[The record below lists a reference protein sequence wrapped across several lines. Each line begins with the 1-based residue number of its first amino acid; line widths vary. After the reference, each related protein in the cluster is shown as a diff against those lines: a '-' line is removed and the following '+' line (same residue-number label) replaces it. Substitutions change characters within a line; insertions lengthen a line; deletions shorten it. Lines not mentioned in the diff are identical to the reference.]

1 MRLPKLA
8 IDNYAF
14 VLILVLM
21 AGSVGV
27 LSFLNMPRYEDPSLN
42 FPIFNVVAVY
52 PGTNPQDMEELVV
65 NPLEEQINEMEDLT
79 ELKSQIRDGLA
90 IINVEGSYD
99 ADVDELFD
107 EVNEKVAAAREELP
121 EDLFSLEVKQ
131 VNPLDVNVLQLA
143 LISET
148 APYSDMLDWA
158 ERLEDRMEKVDGVR
172 TVEVEAYP
180 EEEVRISL
188 DMDKMAQYGLSLR
201 QLSGIIQANN
211 TNIPGGDMD
220 AGELHFSLKT
230 SGGYKSL
237 DELKNTVVSSSQGR
251 ILYLKDIAEINFA
264 YEDPKYLGRLNG
276 RRALFI
282 SATQKDGKNILQV
295 GEALNKE
302 VADFKE
308 KLPAGLELAVA
319 FEQPPAVKAR
329 VNDFFVNLLQGIG
342 LVGLIIF
349 LFFGFRNSLIIMT
362 VIPTSIV
369 MAIWW
374 LDGSG
379 FGLQQMSIAG
389 LVIALGLLVDNGIV
403 VVENINRYLKEG
415 HSLKDAAINGTR
427 EVGWAIVSSTATSV
441 LAFFPLT
448 QLGGGTGDF
457 IKSMPITVVFALLA
471 SLLLALTLTPLLAS
485 KWLKEASARQ
495 LSRLEKFMQNLID
508 NYYRRMLR
516 FSLKRPLIVLAL
528 GIGSLV
534 GSFALFPLVG
544 ISFFPGADKPILVV
558 DIDLPDGKNI
568 EKTDEIAQYVES
580 VLDTTDFVKGYITN
594 VGHGNPRMYYN
605 VIPKNFTQHHAQII
619 VHLEKWDRERFYNTF
634 DELRETFS
642 SYPGAKIKVNEL
654 QNGPPYDAP
663 IAIQILG
670 DDLDTIKTYA
680 DQLEDLIERTPGTLN
695 VNNPLAIN
703 RMNIRT
709 RIKRDKAGMFGVQFA
724 DIDLS
729 VRTAL
734 NGNSLGKMNYP
745 DGSEYDIVA
754 RMQEGKEASVSDF
767 QKISVASVTG
777 TQIPLRQV
785 ADIVFEPSASQ
796 IDHRELQRNTT
807 VTADVEPN
815 ANSREITLEIIDQLD
830 NIKLPEGYE
839 FYISG
844 EFESQQES
852 FGNLGVMLITA
863 VLGIFAILVL
873 QFKSFSQP
881 FVVLSAIP
889 LAFSGSIVGLFL
901 AGYSFSF
908 LAFVGFTSLV
918 GIVVNTSI
926 ILVDYSNQLREKG
939 MEKLAAIQQA
949 SETRFTPIILTS
961 MTTILGLLPLTL
973 SGSSLWSPLGWT
985 IIGGMVSST
994 LLTLLVVPI
1003 LYKWF
1008 T

>member
-21 AGSVGV
+21 AISIGV
-27 LSFLNMPRYEDPSLN
+27 LSFLNMPRYEDPSLK

-52 PGTNPQDMEELVV
+52 PGANPQDMEELVV
-65 NPLEEQINEMEDLT
+65 NPLEEQLNEMEDLVDL
-79 ELKSQIRDGLA
+79 ESAIRDGLA
-90 IINVEGSYD
+90 IVGVEASFE
-99 ADVDELFD
+99 ADVDELLD
-107 EVNEKVAAAREELP
+107 EVNQKVAAARDELP
-121 EDLFSLEVKQ
+121 AELALLEVRQ
-131 VNPLDVNVLQLA
+131 VTPLDVNVLQLA
-143 LISET
+143 MVSEA
-148 APYSDMLDWA
+148 APYGEMLDWA
-158 ERLEDRMEKVDGVR
+158 ERLEDRLKKVEGVR
-172 TVEVEAYP
+172 TVDIEAYP

-188 DMDKMAQYGLSLR
+188 DMDKMARYGISLR

-211 TNIPGGDMD
+211 ANIPGGDMD
-220 AGELHFSLKT
+220 AGALHFSLKT

-237 DELKNTVVSSSQGR
+237 DELKNTVISSFQGR
-251 ILYLKDIAEINFA
+251 IIYLKDIAEVSFD
-264 YEDPKYLGRLNG
+264 YEDPKYLGRYNG

-282 SATQKDGKNILQV
+282 SATQKEGENILKV
-295 GEALNKE
+295 GEALQSE
-302 VADFKE
+302 IADFRE
-308 KLPAGLELAVA
+308 KLPAGLELQVA
-319 FEQPPAVKAR
+319 FEQAPAVKAR
-329 VNDFFVNLLQGIG
+329 VNDFFLNLLQGIS

-349 LFFGFRNSLIIMT
+349 MFFGFRNSLIIMT

-374 LDGSG
+374 LDKSE

-415 HSLKDAAINGTR
+415 HGLKDAAINGTR
-427 EVGWAIVSSTATSV
+427 EVGWAIVSSTATSI

-457 IKSMPITVVFALLA
+457 IKSMPITVVYALLA

-485 KWLKEASARQ
+485 KWLKEASAKQ
-495 LSRLEKFMQNLID
+495 KSRLERFMQNLIEK
-508 NYYRRMLR
+508 YYRRTLT
-516 FSLKRPLIVLAL
+516 FSLTRPFVVLAL
-528 GIGSLV
+528 GIGTLV

-568 EKTDEIAQYVES
+568 AKTDETTRYVES
-580 VLDTTDFVKGYITN
+580 VLDSTDFVKAYISN

-619 VHLEKWDRERFYNTF
+619 VHLEKWDRRRFYRTF
-634 DELRETFS
+634 EELRENFS

-654 QNGPPYDAP
+654 KNGPPYDAP

-680 DQLEDLIERTPGTLN
+680 GQLEDLMERTPGTLN

-703 RMNIRT
+703 RMNIKT

-754 RMQEGKEASVSDF
+754 RMKEGQHAGVSDF

-777 TQIPLRQV
+777 AQVPLRQV

-796 IDHRELQRNTT
+796 IDHRDLQRNTT
-807 VTADVEPN
+807 ITADVEPN
-815 ANSREITLEIIDQLD
+815 ANSREITLEIISKLED
-830 NIKLPEGYE
+830 IKLPEGYE

-844 EFESQQES
+844 EFETQQES
-852 FGNLGVMLITA
+852 FGDLGAMLIVA

-873 QFKSFSQP
+873 QFQSFSQP

-889 LAFSGSIVGLFL
+889 LAFSGSIVSLFL

-926 ILVDYSNQLREKG
+926 ILVDYSNQLREQG
-939 MEKLAAIQQA
+939 MEKLAAIQKA

-994 LLTLLVVPI
+994 LLTLLIVPI

>member
-21 AGSVGV
+21 AASVGV
-27 LSFLNMPRYEDPSLN
+27 LSFLNMPRYEDPSLK
-42 FPIFNVVAVY
+42 FPFFNVIAVY

-65 NPLEEQINEMEDLT
+65 NPLEEQLNEMEDLT
-79 ELKSQIRDGLA
+79 ELKSEIRDGLA
-90 IINVEGSYD
+90 IISVEGSFD
-99 ADVDELFD
+99 SDVDDLLD
-107 EVNEKVAAAREELP
+107 KVNEKVAAAREELP
-121 EDLFSLEVKQ
+121 EDLFLLEVRQ
-131 VNPLDVNVLQLA
+131 VTPLDVNVLQLA
-143 LISET
+143 LLSET
-148 APYSDMLDWA
+148 APYSEMLDWA
-158 ERLEDRMEKVDGVR
+158 ERLEDRLEKVGGVR
-172 TVEVEAYP
+172 TVDIEAYP
-180 EEEVRISL
+180 EEEVRLAL
-188 DMDKMAQYGLSLR
+188 DMDKMARYGISLR

-211 TNIPGGDMD
+211 TNIPGGDID
-220 AGELHFSLKT
+220 AGALHFSLKT

-237 DELKNTVVSSSQGR
+237 EELKNTVISSYQGR
-251 ILYLKDIAEINFA
+251 ILYLKDIADINFA

-276 RRALFI
+276 QRAIFI
-282 SATQKDGKNILQV
+282 SATQKEGKNILKV
-295 GEALNKE
+295 GDELEKE
-302 VADFKE
+302 VMAFQE
-308 KLPAGLELAVA
+308 KLPAGLALETA
-319 FEQPPAVKAR
+319 FEQAPAVKAR

-349 LFFGFRNSLIIMT
+349 MFFGFRNSLIIMT

-369 MAIWW
+369 MSIWM
-374 LDGSG
+374 LDSSG

-415 HSLKDAAINGTR
+415 HSLKEAAVEGTR

-448 QLGGGTGDF
+448 QLGGGVGDF
-457 IKSMPITVVFALLA
+457 IKSMPITVVYALIA
-471 SLLLALTLTPLLAS
+471 SLLLALTLTPLLGS
-485 KWLKEASARQ
+485 KWLKEESAKQ
-495 LSRLEKFMQNLID
+495 KGRLESYMQSFIE

-516 FSLKRPLIVLAL
+516 FSLKRPFVVLAI
-528 GIGSLV
+528 GIGTLL
-534 GSFALFPLVG
+534 GSVALFPLVG

-568 EKTDEIAQYVES
+568 EKTDETARYVES
-580 VLDTTDFVKGYITN
+580 VLDTTDFVSGYISN

-619 VHLEKWDRERFYNTF
+619 VHLEEWDRKRFYQTF
-634 DELRETFS
+634 DKLRGEFS
-642 SYPGAKIKVNEL
+642 SYPGAKIKISEL

-670 DDLDTIKTYA
+670 EDLDTIKTYA
-680 DQLEDLIERTPGTLN
+680 DQLEDLIDRTPGTLN
-695 VNNPLAIN
+695 VNNPLAVN

-754 RMQEGKEASVSDF
+754 RMKEGKDAGVSDF
-767 QKISVASVTG
+767 HKISVASVTG
-777 TQIPLRQV
+777 SQIPLRQV

-807 VTADVEPN
+807 ITADVEPD
-815 ANSREITLEIIDQLD
+815 ANSREITLEIIGQLD
-830 NIKLPEGYE
+830 DIKLPEGYE

-844 EFESQQES
+844 EFETQQES
-852 FGNLGVMLITA
+852 FGDLGVMLIAA

-926 ILVDYSNQLREKG
+926 ILVDYSNQLRDKG
-939 MEKLAAIQQA
+939 MEKLAAIQKA
-949 SETRFTPIILTS
+949 SETRFTPILLTS